1 MIDRRLLLA
10 CAAAIIAVPAV
21 AQAPSELKI
30 IAPAGPG
37 GGWDTAARSI
47 QQVLTGTGL
56 AKSVQVQNVTGA
68 GGTVGAGSTVGRDT
82 PPGALTVVRG
92 PLHQKMGYQRPAKK
106 KPA

>member
-10 CAAAIIAVPAV
+10 CAAALIALPAL
-21 AQAPSELKI
+21 AQAPAELKI

-47 QQVLTGTGL
+47 QQVLTGAGL

-68 GGTVGAGSTVGRDT
+68 GGTVGLA
-82 PPGALTVVRG
+82 
-92 PLHQKMGYQRPAKK
+92 
-106 KPA
+106 